1 MKKYIL
7 FLCLFG
13 CSADISSEPMEEKY
27 GTYPEL
33 PEPKLMEPYKPYKP
47 EESICE
53 INKKYEVWGKTIPGL
68 TWCDPLFWIP
78 KNPGYPSPEK

>member
-33 PEPKLMEPYKPYKP
+33 PEPKLMEPYKPHGVIRFFGFQK
-47 EESICE
+47 IQG
-53 INKKYEVWGKTIPGL
+53 IRL
-68 TWCDPLFWIP
+68 Q
-78 KNPGYPSPEK
+78 KNEF